1 MFSSGTAKTLT
12 TPIPCPRPTSRHAL
26 LALPS
31 QGEWVRTARH
41 FTSDLLR
48 AWRIDEEGRDSA
60 VLIVDELAV
69 NAVQHGHADTTLV
82 MALEDGVLLIA
93 VVDSGACVAH
103 HPAEEQDGFDP
114 DEHGRGAPIVDALAH
129 RVHIEF
135 KEHGCQVSV
144 ALPVAATARDGQG

>member
-1 MFSSGTAKTLT
+1 MFSSGEPKTLT
-12 TPIPCPRPTSRHAL
+12 HSTSPIPCPRPTSRHAL

-31 QGEWVRTARH
+31 RGEWVRTART

-48 AWRIDEEGRDSA
+48 AWRIVEEDRDSA
-60 VLIVDELAV
+60 VLIVDELTV

-93 VVDSGACVAH
+93 VVDSGACVTH
-103 HPAEEQDGFDP
+103 RPQEDFDP
-114 DEHGRGAPIVDALAH
+114 DEHGRGTCIVEALARQMH
-129 RVHIEF
+129 VEL

-144 ALPVAATARDGQG
+144 ALPVAAVARGGQG